1 MRPSE
6 NESYLAAVSKE
17 LVYGH
22 DSVRPLCGSHSFI
35 EVHSMHAPPLPSF
48 AMYFN
53 HCSALQGLWIVMEW
67 LDSCGGT
74 LGNANGKSHAEN
86 KPPISTVS
94 KCHPLT
100 IMLLQ
105 TLG

>member
-48 AMYFN
+48 AMYFS
-53 HCSALQGLWIVMEW
+53 HCTALQGLWIVMEW

-74 LGNANGKSHAEN
+74 LGNKT
-86 KPPISTVS
+86 PISTVY